1 MGDRLVGGWTN
12 EWLGARMGVNVGG
25 VWPLG
30 AFHILHLHSTLGGW
44 VDGQMGGQMS
54 G

>member
-25 VWPLG
+25 VGFWV
-30 AFHILHLHSTLGGW
+30 HSYSTPSQYFGWMDRW
-44 VDGQMGGQMS
+44 VDR
-54 G
+54 